1 MKLSSLSAIL
11 FILSTTAYSQHFD
24 PGIIHLLNP
33 ENYPAPQAVRCNLL
47 GDSTDKNKTASRDL
61 NDCAMALC
69 GLPSK
74 NPNVFITNNN
84 FQNYVTPEL
93 EKSLSK
99 TINPKLDLALKR
111 IKKDR
116 IEEVK
121 NIEKK
126 LLSNG
131 VVRINMKGMDPLF
144 NTSLSDEVFF
154 PYVKK
159 DINMKRPLKERVK
172 VVVTPPQ
179 DASEEFKNQLNKYAQ
194 GYEKFIK
201 YNSASVQEY
210 ANEKEESVIA
220 KEYYSLV
227 KKSYMEIRKSIPA
240 DQRKELDERVK
251 DFDRR
256 DISLYDVS
264 EFEVGLSNSSA
275 GYKTI
280 NTPATCKDEVACQK
294 IFEDYLSSNKNISNI
309 LSSLKKDLNDPEV
322 LKQEKLKCNAGI
334 INASSNAS
342 NEKNAKAIFA
352 KVKKQM
358 EETVFSKFSAHSR
371 EIIKRNFDNNINAN
385 NEKAVSHQ
393 TEGDEDSTLRELD
406 IAANE
411 NLTQSIATQEDA
423 YNELVKLQDSGVYD
437 IGMSLCQGG
446 QSVAWDAFQPYKNF
460 EEDETLSA
468 AYGGMDQMFVSPFTT
483 LNEKAG
489 RAIVAHE
496 LGHAMSYIFQDAD
509 MSESSSA
516 TYKKIRQCATENYL
530 ENTKT
535 DGSEGRNTE
544 EDTADLIAYMTY
556 QNEKEVFLCSL
567 LQPSSDE
574 KSYVNLEFL
583 EKNTQDPHST
593 SLYRVYLEAINKGL
607 PAPVSCQK
615 SFERHADVLRAKK
628 CI

>member
-24 PGIIHLLNP
+24 PGVIHLLNP

-74 NPNVFITNNN
+74 NPNVFITNKN

-99 TINPKLDLALKR
+99 EINPKLDLALKR

-131 VVRINMKGMDPLF
+131 VVKINMKEMDPLF

-172 VVVTPPQ
+172 VVVTPPP
-179 DASEEFKNQLNKYAQ
+179 DASVEFKNQLNKYAQ
-194 GYEKFIK
+194 DYEKFSK
-201 YNSASVQEY
+201 YNSGSVQEY
-210 ANEKEESVIA
+210 ANEKEESVLA
-220 KEYYSLV
+220 KEYFSLV

-256 DISLYDVS
+256 DLSLYDVS

-358 EETVFSKFSAHSR
+358 EEKVFSRFSAHSR

-393 TEGDEDSTLRELD
+393 TEGDDDSTLRELD

-411 NLTQSIATQEDA
+411 NLTQSIGTQEDA

-437 IGMSLCQGG
+437 IGMSLCQEG
-446 QSVAWDAFQPYKNF
+446 QSVAWDAFMPYKNF
-460 EEDETLSA
+460 EENEILSE

-509 MSESSSA
+509 MSESSAA

-556 QNEKEVFLCSL
+556 QNEKEVSLCAL
-567 LQPSSDE
+567 LRPSSDE

-583 EKNTQDPHST
+583 EKNGQDPHST
-593 SLYRVYLEAINKGL
+593 SLYRAYLEAINKGL

-615 SFERHADVLRAKK
+615 SFERYADVLRAKK

>member
-1 MKLSSLSAIL
+1 MKLSNLTAI
-11 FILSTTAYSQHFD
+11 FILSTNAYSQHFD
-24 PGIIHLLNP
+24 PGVIHLLNP
-33 ENYPAPQAVRCNLL
+33 DNYPAPQTIRCNLL
-47 GDSTDKNKTASRDL
+47 GDNSGENKTSSRDL

-69 GLPSK
+69 GSPTK

-84 FQNYVTPEL
+84 LQNYVTPEL
-93 EKSLSK
+93 EKSLNK
-99 TINPKLDLALKR
+99 KINPKLDLALKK

-116 IEEVK
+116 IEQIK

-126 LLSNG
+126 LLTNG
-131 VVRINMKGMDPLF
+131 VVKINTKGMDPLF

-172 VVVTPPQ
+172 VIVTPPQ
-179 DASEEFKNQLNKYAQ
+179 DASEEFKSQLNKYAQ
-194 GYEKFIK
+194 DYEKYIK
-201 YNSASVQEY
+201 YNSQSVQEY
-210 ANEKEESVIA
+210 ANEKEESAIA

-227 KKSYMEIRKSIPA
+227 KKSYMDIRKSIPA
-240 DQRKELDERVK
+240 DQRKELDARVK

-256 DISLYDVS
+256 DITLYDVS
-264 EFEVGLSNSSA
+264 EFEIGISNGSA
-275 GYKTI
+275 GYKTV
-280 NTPATCKDEVACQK
+280 NAPAGCKDEVACQK
-294 IFEDYLSSNKNISNI
+294 IFENYLSSKKNVSNI
-309 LSSLKKDLNDPEV
+309 LSSLKKDLDNPEV

-358 EETVFSKFSAHSR
+358 EEKVFSKFSAHSR
-371 EIIKRNFDNNINAN
+371 EIIKRYFDNNINAN
-385 NEKAVSHQ
+385 NEKSETLHMAG
-393 TEGDEDSTLRELD
+393 EEDSTLRELD
-406 IAANE
+406 VASTE
-411 NLTQSIATQEDA
+411 NLTQNVATQEEA
-423 YNELVKLQDSGVYD
+423 YYELVKLQDSGVYD
-437 IGMSLCQGG
+437 VGMSLCQDG
-446 QSVAWDAFQPYKNF
+446 QSIAWDSFMPHKNF
-460 EEDETLSA
+460 EEDEALSSV
-468 AYGGMDQMFVSPFTT
+468 YGEMDQMFVSPFTT

-496 LGHAMSYIFQDAD
+496 LGHAMSYVFQDAD
-509 MSESSSA
+509 MSQSSA
-516 TYKKIRQCATENYL
+516 ATYQKIRQCATENYL
-530 ENTKT
+530 ENTKK

-556 QNEKEVFLCSL
+556 QNEKEVFLCAL
-567 LQPSSDE
+567 LRPSMDN

-583 EKNTQDPHST
+583 EQNTQDTHST
-593 SLYRVYLEAINKGL
+593 SLYRAYLEAINKGL

>member
-1 MKLSSLSAIL
+1 MKLLNLSAAL
-11 FILSTTAYSQHFD
+11 LILSTTAYSQHFD
-24 PGIIHLLNP
+24 PGVIHLLNP
-33 ENYPAPQAVRCNLL
+33 ENYPAPQTIRCNLL
-47 GDSTDKNKTASRDL
+47 GDNTDKNKTASRDL

-74 NPNVFITNNN
+74 NPNVFVTNNN
-84 FQNYVTPEL
+84 FKNYVTPEL

-99 TINPKLDLALKR
+99 KINPKLDLALKR

-116 IEEVK
+116 AEQIK

-131 VVRINMKGMDPLF
+131 VVKINMKGMDPLF

-159 DINMKRPLKERVK
+159 DINIKRPLKERVK

-179 DASEEFKNQLNKYAQ
+179 DASVEFKNQLKQYAQ
-194 GYEKFIK
+194 DYEKFIK
-201 YNSASVQEY
+201 YNSGSVQEY
-210 ANEKEESVIA
+210 ANEKEETVIA

-227 KKSYMEIRKSIPA
+227 KKSYMEIRKTIPA

-264 EFEVGLSNSSA
+264 EFEIGISNSSER
-275 GYKTI
+275 YKTV
-280 NTPATCKDEVACQK
+280 NAPATCKDEGACQK
-294 IFEDYLSSNKNISNI
+294 IFENYLSSNKNISNI

-342 NEKNAKAIFA
+342 NEKTAKAIFT

-358 EETVFSKFSAHSR
+358 EEKVFSKFSTHSR
-371 EIIKRNFDNNINAN
+371 EVIKRYFDSGINAN
-385 NEKAVSHQ
+385 HENSDSPRATGE
-393 TEGDEDSTLRELD
+393 EDSLRELD
-406 IAANE
+406 IAAKE
-411 NLTQSIATQEDA
+411 NLTQNIATQEDA

-437 IGMSLCQGG
+437 VGMSLCQDG
-446 QSVAWDAFQPYKNF
+446 QSMAWDAFMPHKNF
-460 EEDETLSA
+460 EEDETLSSV
-468 AYGGMDQMFVSPFTT
+468 YGEMDQMFVSPFTT

-496 LGHAMSYIFQDAD
+496 LGHAMSHVFQDAD
-509 MSESSSA
+509 MSESSAA

-556 QNEKEVFLCSL
+556 ESEKEVFLCAL
-567 LQPSSDE
+567 LRPSDDN

-583 EKNTQDPHST
+583 EKNTQDSHST
-593 SLYRVYLEAINKGL
+593 SLYRAYLEAVNKGL
-607 PAPVSCQK
+607 PTPVSCQK
-615 SFERHADVLRAKK
+615 SFELHSDVLRAKK